1 MASLSETDHAEQ
13 KSNMKWIVWA
23 VIGLTIG
30 VLLAF
35 LLLNWLRPYQYHGME
50 IAAETPVTNFELT
63 GPGGEPVR
71 LIDFRDQVVL
81 IYFGYT
87 FCPDVCPATM
97 VELDDAMELLG
108 NKAEDVQVLMIT
120 LDPQRDTYEQLES
133 YVTHFNDDFIGLTG
147 TEEELLTVTSP
158 LGIFYE
164 KHEGTPQTGYLIDH
178 TATVAALD
186 KRGHMRLIYPFGTTG
201 EEIAEDVKHLLRD

>member
-1 MASLSETDHAEQ
+1 MTSLSETQQKEQ
-13 KSNMKWIVWA
+13 KSNIKLIVLA
-23 VIGLTIG
+23 VVGLAIG

-35 LLLNWLRPYQYHGME
+35 LLLSWLRPYSYHGME
-50 IAAETPVTNFELT
+50 ITAETPVTNFELT
-63 GPGGEPVR
+63 GPGGESVR
-71 LIDFRDQVVL
+71 LIDFRDKVVL

-97 VELDDAMELLG
+97 VELNNALELLG
-108 NKAEDVQVLMIT
+108 NKADDVQVLMIT
-120 LDPQRDTYEQLES
+120 LDPERDTYEQLES
-133 YVTHFNDDFIGLTG
+133 YVTHFNPTFMGLTG

-186 KRGHMRLIYPFGTTG
+186 RNGRMRLIYPFGTTG
-201 EEIAEDVKHLLRD
+201 EEIAEDMKHLLRD

>member
-1 MASLSETDHAEQ
+1 MTSLSETKQEKK
-13 KSNMKWIVWA
+13 KSNIKLIVLA
-23 VIGLTIG
+23 VVGLTIG

-35 LLLNWLRPYQYHGME
+35 LLLNWLRPYSYHGME
-50 IAAETPVTNFELT
+50 ITAETPVTNFELT

-71 LIDFRDQVVL
+71 LIDFRDKVVL

-97 VELDDAMELLG
+97 VELDNALELLG
-108 NKAEDVQVLMIT
+108 NKADDVQVLMIT
-120 LDPQRDTYEQLES
+120 LDPERDTYEQLES
-133 YVTHFNDDFIGLTG
+133 YVTHFNPSFIGLTG

-186 KRGHMRLIYPFGTTG
+186 RNGRMRLIYPFGTTG